1 MSVTPSSN
9 TAATTQ
15 ANELAAQRQR
25 ARSASLRFNLL
36 LGCAAA
42 AAMAVWLGAPTTAVA
57 ADPELAHLL
66 RRMAAI
72 KAAVVLI
79 TVAGLHWRFGRELSP
94 RLANLYLLGTWLL
107 AGASMM
113 IWQLAQIPTAA
124 FAFHLG
130 AFVLLATAW
139 RDHASGNGSPRP

>member
-9 TAATTQ
+9 NAASTR

-36 LGCAAA
+36 LGCAAT
-42 AAMAVWLGAPTTAVA
+42 AAMAVWLGTPTPAVA
-57 ADPELAHLL
+57 ADPELSQIL
-66 RRMAAI
+66 RDMAAI
-72 KAAVVLI
+72 KAAVVLV
-79 TVAGLHWRFGRELSP
+79 TVVALNWRFGRELSP
-94 RLANLYLLGTWLL
+94 RLASLYLLGAWLL

-139 RDHASGNGSPRP
+139 RDRTSGNGSTRR